1 MGRTMFKSV
10 VPVCLLAFMILILLT
25 EGSYAIEEVED
36 PLNSSDV
43 LAASARVS
51 SFMEKNKR
59 LPENVSVGNRTLDT
73 PSYAYALSKVLTGS
87 KVVENQ
93 TINGPQLDIR
103 RISVKLTKN
112 QYLEI
117 ASKFRNFTSRTQ
129 CCPATIS
136 FSGGRI
142 DFYNA
147 VYLLS
152 KIGRYRQFHGTL
164 PAYVQIS
171 TPLPLNAYRINSKAI
186 DTRIKNLKSQ
196 IRKTINLMNLI
207 NKRIRYSG
215 NKKTI
220 MRLQGKL
227 RSLEKKYSYLNG
239 QLRYYEGLRS
249 SPWYVPASLRRYIR
263 STAYCN
269 INDPNIVYL
278 ARELSGNTTH
288 STALN
293 LFSWVRDNIDY
304 SFYYRTRY
312 GASGTLKYRTGN
324 CVDQAHLM
332 VALARTS
339 GIPARYVRG
348 YCRFISGNWYS
359 HVWAQVW
366 IRGHGW
372 VTADTTH
379 TMNNLGHVYNWNTSV
394 SRIREVLLEYDLH

>member
-1 MGRTMFKSV
+1 MYKSP
-10 VPVCLLAFMILILLT
+10 VPVCLSAFMILILLT
-25 EGSYAIEEVED
+25 EGSCAIEEVED

-43 LAASARVS
+43 LEAGVRVS
-51 SFMEKNKR
+51 SFIEKNQR

-73 PSYAYALSKVLTGS
+73 PFCAYALSRVLTGS
-87 KVVENQ
+87 NLVETQ
-93 TINGPQLDIR
+93 TINAPRLDIR
-103 RISVKLTKN
+103 RISVKLTKK
-112 QYLEI
+112 QYMEI
-117 ASKFRNFTSRTQ
+117 ASKFRNLTSRTQ
-129 CCPATIS
+129 YCPETIS

-152 KIGRYRQFHGTL
+152 KIGRYRKLHGKL
-164 PAYVQIS
+164 PDYVQIS
-171 TPLPLNAYRINSKAI
+171 TPLPLNAYRIDSNTI
-186 DTRIKNLKSQ
+186 DRRINNLKSQ
-196 IRKTINLMNLI
+196 IKKTIKLMNLI
-207 NKRIRYSG
+207 HRRIRYSG

-220 MRLQGKL
+220 MRLQSKL
-227 RSLEKKYSYLNG
+227 KSLEKKYTYLNG
-239 QLRYYEGLRS
+239 QLRYYEGLRV
-249 SPWYVPASLRRYIR
+249 SPWYVPSSLRRYIR

-269 INDPNIVYL
+269 ITDPNIVYL

-293 LFSWVRDNIDY
+293 LFSWVRDNVDY

-312 GASGTLKYRTGN
+312 GASGTLRRRTGN

-339 GIPARYVRG
+339 GIPARYVRR

-359 HVWAQVW
+359 HVWAQLW
-366 IRGHGW
+366 IRGRGW

-379 TMNNLGHVYNWNTSV
+379 TMNTLGHVYNWNTSV
-394 SRIREVLLEYDLH
+394 SEVREVLLEYDLH

>member
-1 MGRTMFKSV
+1 MFKRVS
-10 VPVCLLAFMILILLT
+10 PVCLSAFIILILLI
-25 EGSYAIEEVED
+25 EGSYAIEEVDD
-36 PLNSSDV
+36 PLNSSDI
-43 LAASARVS
+43 LAASVNVS
-51 SFMEKNKR
+51 NFMEKNRK

-73 PSYAYALSKVLTGS
+73 SSYACALSRVLTGS

-93 TINGPQLDIR
+93 TFNAPRLDIR

-112 QYLEI
+112 QYMEI
-117 ASKFRNFTSRTQ
+117 ASKFCNFTASKQ
-129 CCPATIS
+129 CCPATIYY
-136 FSGGRI
+136 SGGRI

-152 KIGRYRQFHGTL
+152 KIGRYRQLHGKL

-171 TPLPLNAYRINSKAI
+171 TPLPLNAYHINSNTI
-186 DTRIKNLKSQ
+186 DTRIKNLKSR
-196 IRKTINLMNLI
+196 IRKTINLMNI
-207 NKRIRYSG
+207 IHKRMRYGG

-220 MRLQGKL
+220 RMLQGKL
-227 RSLEKKYSYLNG
+227 KSLEKRYGYLNG
-239 QLRYYEGLRS
+239 QLRYYESLRS
-249 SPWYVPASLRRYIR
+249 SPWYVPSSLRRYIR

-269 INDPNIVYL
+269 ITDPNIVYL
-278 ARELSGNTTH
+278 ARELSENTTH

-293 LFSWVRDNIDY
+293 LFSWVRDNVDY

-312 GASGTLKYRTGN
+312 GASGTLRHRTGN

-366 IRGHGW
+366 IRGRGW

-379 TMNNLGHVYNWNTSV
+379 TMNNLGHIYNWNTSV
-394 SRIREVLLEYDLH
+394 SEVREVLLEYDLH

>member
-1 MGRTMFKSV
+1 MFQRLA
-10 VPVCLLAFMILILLT
+10 PVCISALILILLT
-25 EGSYAIEEVED
+25 EGSYAIEEVDD
-36 PLNSSDV
+36 PLNSSDI
-43 LAASARVS
+43 LEASVRVS

-59 LPENVSVGNRTLDT
+59 PPETIIVGNRTLDT
-73 PSYAYALSKVLTGS
+73 PSYAYALSRVLTGS

-93 TINGPQLDIR
+93 TVNAPPLDIR

-112 QYLEI
+112 QYMEI
-117 ASKFRNFTSRTQ
+117 ASKFHNFTSLTQ
-129 CCPATIS
+129 RCPATIS

-142 DFYNA
+142 DFYNT

-152 KIGRYRQFHGTL
+152 KIGRYRQLHGKL

-196 IRKTINLMNLI
+196 IRKTVNLMNLI
-207 NKRIRYSG
+207 HKRIGYSG
-215 NKKTI
+215 KKTI
-220 MRLQGKL
+220 MRLQSQL
-227 RSLEKKYSYLNG
+227 RSLEKRYRYLNG

-249 SPWYVPASLRRYIR
+249 SPWYVPPSLQRYIR

-269 INDPNIVYL
+269 ITDPNIVYL
-278 ARELSGNTTH
+278 ARELSGNSTH
-288 STALN
+288 STARN

-359 HVWAQVW
+359 HVWAQLW
-366 IRGHGW
+366 LRGHGW

-394 SRIREVLLEYDLH
+394 SRVREVLLEYDLH

>member
-1 MGRTMFKSV
+1 MLQRV
-10 VPVCLLAFMILILLT
+10 APVYISAFIILILLT
-25 EGSYAIEEVED
+25 EGSYAIEELED
-36 PLNSSDV
+36 PLNSSDI
-43 LAASARVS
+43 LEASVRVS
-51 SFMEKNKR
+51 TFMEKNKII
-59 LPENVSVGNRTLDT
+59 PENVSVGNRTLDT
-73 PSYAYALSKVLTGS
+73 PSYAYALSRVLTGS

-93 TINGPQLDIR
+93 VVNAPKLDIR

-117 ASKFRNFTSRTQ
+117 ISKFHNFTCRAE

-136 FSGGRI
+136 FSGGKI

-152 KIGRYRQFHGTL
+152 KIGRYRQLYGKL
-164 PAYVQIS
+164 PMAIQIS
-171 TPLPLNAYRINSKAI
+171 TPLPVNAYRIDSNTI
-186 DTRIKNLKSQ
+186 DTRIKNLKYQ
-196 IRKTINLMNLI
+196 LRTTVNLMNLI
-207 NKRIRYSG
+207 HKRIRYSG
-215 NKKTI
+215 NKNI
-220 MRLQGKL
+220 LRLQSNLKSIE
-227 RSLEKKYSYLNG
+227 RRYTYLNG

-249 SPWYVPASLRRYIR
+249 SPWYVPPSLRRYIR
-263 STAYCN
+263 STAHCN
-269 INDPNIVYL
+269 ITDPNIVYL

-293 LFSWVRDNIDY
+293 LFNWVRDNIDY

-312 GASGTLKYRTGN
+312 GASATLKYRTGN

-366 IRGHGW
+366 LRGQGW

-379 TMNNLGHVYNWNTSV
+379 TMNNLGDVYNWNTSV
-394 SRIREVLLEYDLH
+394 SKVREVLLEYDLH